1 MQVGL
6 RRTVAAITS
15 GVLVV
20 EGVGMALLNFLL
32 GHLLSEQHMS
42 LAGLDTSV
50 MANATRVAGVVFG
63 IYLLA
68 VGIVL
73 LLTVVRDRAP
83 GTFARILLISAAVV
97 HGVIGAVAV
106 GLLGWAIFVVMMVIL
121 GLLVFSL
128 INHGE
133 NGAGGASGAEA
144 APTPTA
150 S

>member
-32 GHLLSEQHMS
+32 GHLLSEQKMS

-63 IYLLA
+63 AYLLL

-73 LLTVVRDRAP
+73 ALTVVRDRAP
-83 GTFARILLISAAVV
+83 GTFARLLLISAAVV

-106 GLLGWAIFVVMMVIL
+106 GLLGWGVFVAMMVIL

-128 INHGE
+128 INNHG
-133 NGAGGASGAEA
+133 NGALAGDGGAD
-144 APTPTA
+144 APTPT
-150 S
+150 SP